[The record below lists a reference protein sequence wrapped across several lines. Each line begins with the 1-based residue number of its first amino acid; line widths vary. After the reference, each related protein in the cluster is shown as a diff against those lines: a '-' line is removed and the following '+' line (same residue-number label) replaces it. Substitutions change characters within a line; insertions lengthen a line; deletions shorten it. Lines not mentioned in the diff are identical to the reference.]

1 MNNMVKSEK
10 ERGGVAAREKIMRYA
25 KKISNLDL
33 SIPLMDGECNSV
45 KIN

>member
-1 MNNMVKSEK
+1 MNNIVKSKK
-10 ERGGVAAREKIMRYA
+10 ERGVAAREKIMRYA